1 MCSLSPLY
9 VAPSAPPQGFTGS
22 NQSSTAIV
30 LSWMLPPAIDIN
42 GIIQYYTVELDE
54 VWTGHTFTF
63 HPISPNISV
72 RALHPY
78 YIYQCRVA
86 AYTVA
91 LGPFTSNL
99 QIVTGEDGKQ
109 NLYFIQ
115 AN

>member
-1 MCSLSPLY
+1 MSPLY
-9 VAPSAPPQGFTGS
+9 VAPSTPPQGFTGS